1 LRKVAAGG
9 GQQSI
14 VHSPQSTVYSQ
25 SLLPLE
31 KVIIV
36 HLEQFPAI
44 VEEAAT
50 FFDPSKIAVYV
61 FNLAKIFN
69 SFYTE
74 HSIAN
79 AESEEKKHLR
89 LMLAQ
94 FTANTIYRSMQLMG
108 IKVPER
114 M

>member
-1 LRKVAAGG
+1 MSAVDRQPLTDDR
-9 GQQSI
+9 Q
-14 VHSPQSTVYSQ
+14 P
-25 SLLPLE
+25 LLPLE
-31 KVIIV
+31 KNIIV
-36 HLEQFPAI
+36 QLEQFPSI

-50 FFDPSKIAVYV
+50 FFDPSKIAVYI
-61 FNLAKIFN
+61 FNLAKTFN

-74 HSIAN
+74 HSVAN

-89 LMLAQ
+89 IMLSQ
-94 FTANTIYRSMQLMG
+94 FTANTIYASMQLMG